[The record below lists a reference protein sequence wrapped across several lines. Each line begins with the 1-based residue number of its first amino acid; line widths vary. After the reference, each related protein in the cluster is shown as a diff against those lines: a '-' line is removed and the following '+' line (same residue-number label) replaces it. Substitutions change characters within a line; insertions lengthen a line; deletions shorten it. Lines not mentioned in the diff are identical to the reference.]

1 MPNYMVCLGPGNA
14 EARYYWHDLKALID
28 GRGNHPSIYQFDTFN
43 EQDMMHDF
51 NTSNVVRWVKQ
62 YDNTRLVDTDSGGPA
77 NDLHVG
83 DVDDLHVGG
92 PSSNNPHKPGPR
104 QYMMDGEYGNI
115 EFWIKNH
122 TWTSSENLSEVCRL
136 YGNPDASHPM
146 VNGKPQGV
154 AESIAAMAN
163 AAHQIGNLSVAS
175 YVQLTDTEMEC
186 DGIISYD
193 RTPKFSKAQIALI
206 RKANVALTKPMQ
218 CMPLPSVPLR
228 PLLSD
233 GAMAS
238 NVAGSDLRSSSSSI
252 RMPRWM
258 WG

>member
-1 MPNYMVCLGPGNA
+1 MVCLGPGNA

-104 QYMMDGEYGNI
+104 QYMMDGEYG
-115 EFWIKNH
+115 
-122 TWTSSENLSEVCRL
+122 
-136 YGNPDASHPM
+136 
-146 VNGKPQGV
+146 
-154 AESIAAMAN
+154 
-163 AAHQIGNLSVAS
+163 
-175 YVQLTDTEMEC
+175 
-186 DGIISYD
+186 
-193 RTPKFSKAQIALI
+193 
-206 RKANVALTKPMQ
+206 TKPEQ
-218 CMPLPSVPLR
+218 CNVFKASVVLSLLPCLLCKCPRGRSMGFHLR
-228 PLLSD
+228 LL
-233 GAMAS
+233 
-238 NVAGSDLRSSSSSI
+238 
-252 RMPRWM
+252 
-258 WG
+258 

>member
-1 MPNYMVCLGPGNA
+1 MA
-14 EARYYWHDLKALID
+14 
-28 GRGNHPSIYQFDTFN
+28 
-43 EQDMMHDF
+43 
-51 NTSNVVRWVKQ
+51 
-62 YDNTRLVDTDSGGPA
+62 
-77 NDLHVG
+77 
-83 DVDDLHVGG
+83 
-92 PSSNNPHKPGPR
+92 
-104 QYMMDGEYGNI
+104 GNI

-122 TWTSSENLSEVCRL
+122 TWTSSGNLSEVCRL

-154 AESIAAMAN
+154 AETIAAMAN
-163 AAHQIGNLSVAS
+163 SAQQIGNLSVAS

-206 RKANVALTKPMQ
+206 RKANVALTKPTQ
-218 CMPLPSVPLR
+218 CIPLPSVPLR

-238 NVAGSDLRSSSSSI
+238 SVAGSDLRSSSSSI